1 MIPDI
6 RRFVWGVDEPV
17 WVGVLNDARRGRDDW
32 RALTVEELL
41 ADAERPSFD
50 FEGRFIAE
58 IEGKPCGVVHANVD
72 RLRADT
78 KGFIRLDVVPE
89 FRGQVEH
96 PLVETALTELK
107 ARAMT
112 SAQAWAE
119 FSEQDRIEL
128 LEGLGFRRVRV
139 FSLMEMDLADLSE
152 NIGENKQV
160 TIRPLDR
167 QLDDDIKLF
176 NWLGNESFKEHFNYR
191 PDTVEET
198 RHGLLSSPYFKEQ
211 EVFFGVLDGRS
222 IGYVG
227 AGIDEKYNLEKN
239 AKAGEIFT
247 IGVLK
252 DYRRK
257 GAGARLMLHG
267 LQTLRARG
275 MTTAIL
281 GVDDSNPTKAIML
294 YQKVG
299 FKVKKKDVIF
309 EREL

>member
-1 MIPDI
+1 MMPDI

-41 ADAERPSFD
+41 VDAERPSFD

-72 RLRADT
+72 RFRDDR
-78 KGFIRLDVVPE
+78 KGFVRLDVTPE
-89 FRGQVEH
+89 FRGQIEQH
-96 PLVETALTELK
+96 LVQTALTELR

-119 FSEQDRIEL
+119 SSEQDRIEL
-128 LEGLGFRRVRV
+128 LEELGFGRVRV

-160 TIRPLDR
+160 TIRHLDK
-167 QLDDDIKLF
+167 QLEDDIKLF
-176 NWLGNESFKEHFNYR
+176 NWLDNESFKEHFNYR

-198 RHGLLSSPYFKEQ
+198 RHSLLSSPYFKEQ
-211 EVFFGVLDGRS
+211 EIFFAVLDGRS
-222 IGYVG
+222 VGYVG

-239 AKAGEIFT
+239 ARAGEIFT
-247 IGVLK
+247 IGVLR

-257 GAGARLMLHG
+257 GVGVRLMLHG
-267 LQTLRARG
+267 LETLKARG

-281 GVDDSNPTKAIML
+281 GVDDSNPTRAIML

-299 FKVKKKDVIF
+299 FRVKKKDVIF
-309 EREL
+309 ERDL